1 MGKKQSKVESYLL
14 DSGSL
19 MGGETFIIAAKAMP
33 LGGFM
38 KSARSTSYLMFG
50 AVGAI
55 ASTISDKRAPEPA
68 EAEAKLKNGAYVA
81 LTSMRV
87 ILLSVGA
94 MSSSPKELVLS
105 IDRSAIQ
112 GVEMGTTRVS
122 LLKLPTLSLLFGD
135 GDPLQFEFAKPDAKD
150 AQALYEALQ

>member
-1 MGKKQSKVESYLL
+1 
-14 DSGSL
+14 
-19 MGGETFIIAAKAMP
+19 
-33 LGGFM
+33 
-38 KSARSTSYLMFG
+38 MFG

-68 EAEAKLKNGAYVA
+68 EVEAKLKNGAYVA

-150 AQALYEALQ
+150 AQALYEAMQ

>member
-1 MGKKQSKVESYLL
+1 
-14 DSGSL
+14 
-19 MGGETFIIAAKAMP
+19 
-33 LGGFM
+33 
-38 KSARSTSYLMFG
+38 MFG

-68 EAEAKLKNGAYVA
+68 EVEAKLKNGAYVA
-81 LTSMRV
+81 LTSLRV

-122 LLKLPTLSLLFGD
+122 LLKLPTLSLLFAD